1 MKLRFPLYAKILG
14 WFLLNVALVG
24 AGLLMLGQLQFR
36 FGLDSLI
43 AGPSGGRL
51 REVSQ
56 LIFSEL
62 GYVPQDQWTP
72 ILNRFS
78 DAYGVGFTLFDNNG
92 AQRAGLPVDLPSDV
106 VTRLQQD
113 FRGRGFGGP
122 GERAAGNAGPDQNRN
137 LADGGPDDGPGG
149 PRHRLML
156 HTSNPGRYWVLLHM
170 PPFFGREGGPGFPP
184 NLGEHSSL
192 TPLTLVVESNSINGG
207 GLFFEI
213 TPWLYA
219 GLGVLVLSLALWI
232 PLVRGITR
240 SIAKMNTAT
249 RQIAEGAFDT
259 RITSCRNDELGTLS
273 QSINHM
279 AERLEGFVAGQ
290 KRFLGDIAHELC
302 TPIARMQMAMG
313 ILEQR
318 VEESDAESIE
328 DLREELQEMSLLV
341 NELLSFSKASL
352 GARTLQS
359 KPVELRAFLDR
370 LAGREAGGN
379 PVVNSVHE
387 SLQVMVEPDLFQRA
401 IANLLRN
408 ALRYAG
414 SAGPIGFSASRE
426 HDYVWLTVWDC
437 GPGIPEPAMARIFDP
452 FYRVDPSRDR
462 ETGGVGLGLAIVKTC
477 IEGCGGTITCR
488 NRAGGGAE
496 FVMRLPG
503 AGK

>member
-1 MKLRFPLYAKILG
+1 MKH
-14 WFLLNVALVG
+14 
-24 AGLLMLGQLQFR
+24 
-36 FGLDSLI
+36 
-43 AGPSGGRL
+43 
-51 REVSQ
+51 
-56 LIFSEL
+56 FSE
-62 GYVPQDQWTP
+62 
-72 ILNRFS
+72 
-78 DAYGVGFTLFDNNG
+78 AYGVSFTLFDNNG
-92 AQRAGLPVDLPSDV
+92 TQRAGNPVVLPPEV
-106 VTRLQQD
+106 VTRLQQE
-113 FRGRGFGGP
+113 FRGHGFGGP
-122 GERAAGNAGPDQNRN
+122 GDMGGGAENANPAQVRNGVGVSGAAGNSGDR
-137 LADGGPDDGPGG
+137 PDDGPGG
-149 PRHRLML
+149 PRHRLMI
-156 HTSNPGRYWVLLHM
+156 HTSNPSRYWVVLHF
-170 PPFFGREGGPGFPP
+170 PPFFMRDGGPGAGPSP
-184 NLGEHSSL
+184 GGMPMLA
-192 TPLTLVVESNSINGG
+192 PLTLVVESSSINGG

-219 GLGVLVLSLALWI
+219 GLGVLVLSLVLWI

-240 SIAKMNTAT
+240 SIGKMNTAT

-259 RITSCRNDELGTLS
+259 RIASCRNDELGTLS
-273 QSINHM
+273 HSINHM

-318 VEESDAESIE
+318 IDESEAESIE

-352 GARTLQS
+352 GARTLQH
-359 KPVELRAFLDR
+359 KPIELRAFLDR
-370 LAGREAGGN
+370 VIEREASGN
-379 PVVNSVHE
+379 PIVNSVHE
-387 SLQVMVEPDLFQRA
+387 TLQVMVEPDLFQRA
-401 IANLLRN
+401 VANLLRN

-426 HDYVWLTVWDC
+426 HEYVWLTVWDC
-437 GPGIPEPAMARIFDP
+437 GPGIPEDALARVFDP

-488 NRAGGGAE
+488 NRPGGGAE
-496 FVMRLPG
+496 FVLRLLS